1 MPVDLAK
8 SCHFSL
14 LSLGDE
20 LVQGKKIDTNSPW
33 LAHELVELGM
43 EPEELCTLDDGVEHI
58 SAALLR
64 LAGAAD
70 VVLIT
75 GGLGPTLDDVTREA
89 VASAAGVGLAED
101 ADALAWLTGR
111 FQEMGRD
118 MAASN
123 LRQVL
128 FPEGARVLPNEM
140 GTAPGF
146 HMTIGTTEVF
156 ALPGPPREMKPMFRH
171 SVVPILESLGK
182 SMGLLPRARF
192 YLHSTSESVFAEQV
206 HSAGNWMARDADP
219 LVAVTASHGVLSV
232 QLTARD
238 RTEASTHKLE
248 QRARDF
254 RALFGDFI
262 YSEAESRPAFALG
275 ATIIAAG
282 LQVTMAESCTGGG
295 IAAALT
301 DVPGISAV
309 FERSYVTYSNAA
321 KHSELG
327 VPEQLLEAHGAVS
340 PEVVA
345 AMAQG
350 AAERAGADLA
360 LSVSGI
366 AGPGGGSEL
375 KPVGLVWFGIYS
387 ERNGVVQSS
396 TVSHRFPNAD
406 RAQVRT
412 WAVRTGLMLLLQ
424 AARDLAKK

>member
-1 MPVDLAK
+1 MPVDSST
-8 SCHFSL
+8 SCHFSV

-20 LVQGKKIDTNSPW
+20 LVQGKKTDTNSPW
-33 LAHELVELGM
+33 LAKELVELGL
-43 EPEELCTLDDGVEHI
+43 EPEELCTLDDGVGHI
-58 SAALLR
+58 CAALLR
-64 LAGAAD
+64 LAAAAD

-89 VASAAGVGLAED
+89 VAAAAGVGLAED
-101 ADALAWLTGR
+101 AGALAWLTGR
-111 FQEMGRD
+111 FQEMGRE

-128 FPEGARVLPNEM
+128 FPEGARVLPNEK

-146 HMTIGTTEVF
+146 HMTIGNTEVF
-156 ALPGPPREMKPMFRH
+156 ALPGPPREMKPMFRN
-171 SVVPILESLGK
+171 SVAPMLESLGK
-182 SMGLLPRARF
+182 SLGLLPRARF

-206 HSAGNWMARDADP
+206 HSAGEWMAREANP
-219 LVAVTASHGVLSV
+219 LMAVTASHGVLSV

-238 RTEASTHKLE
+238 RTLASTHKLE

-254 RALFGDFI
+254 RSLFGGFI

-275 ATIIAAG
+275 ATLIAAG
-282 LQVTMAESCTGGG
+282 LKVTLAESCTGGG
-295 IAAALT
+295 VAAALT

-309 FERSYVTYSNAA
+309 FERSFVTYSNAA
-321 KHSELG
+321 KHAELG
-327 VPEQLLEAHGAVS
+327 VPEHLLEAHGAVS
-340 PEVVA
+340 PEVVEAMARGA
-345 AMAQG
+345 AM
-350 AAERAGADLA
+350 RAGTDLA

-366 AGPGGGSEL
+366 AGPGGGTED
-375 KPVGLVWFGIYS
+375 KPVGLVWFGVYGAHK
-387 ERNGVVQSS
+387 EAVTVQ